1 MKKISYLIIVL
12 ALATTSCNKLLDV
25 QPTEYISVEQAFKD
39 KAGVEKAITG
49 AYYSLHDAGNYGRN
63 HVIVEDLAADN
74 LAWTGTTR
82 EYLQIAENQIAA
94 DNAVIDGIWASN
106 YDCINRVN
114 NVLFRIA
121 DIEMTDN
128 ERKMYAGDAL
138 FLRALSHFNLLC
150 YFGGIPIKTQPTL
163 DLSTINQA
171 RSSVINV
178 YEQIVTDLIIAEKIL
193 PSTRS
198 LGRASS
204 FSATALLAR
213 VYLSLFHY
221 SNDPEVAALAKERA
235 DTVIIK
241 GKYSLAPKY
250 SDLFNGNETESIFEV
265 IFDAQNYNRLAQYFF
280 PVSLTCRYEVS
291 PPAAF
296 VQSFRATD
304 SVRYQSSIALDTIIH
319 PPDTSYLPYGIKYKD
334 FTSGTDR
341 VYVLRLA
348 EMFMIRAEAQAYSN
362 GNIEDI
368 RSDINV
374 LRTRAGLPPTT
385 ATTYDELKLAIES
398 ERRHEFAFESQRW
411 SDLVRTKRAAA
422 VLGIDEKYTLF
433 PIPLSEIQT
442 NTLMTQNPGY

>member
-1 MKKISYLIIVL
+1 MKKISYLLIAI
-12 ALATTSCNKLLDV
+12 ALATISCNKMLDV

-49 AYYSLHDAGNYGRN
+49 AYYSLHDVGNYGRN

-94 DNAVIDGIWASN
+94 DNAVIDGIWTSN

-121 DIEMTDN
+121 DIEMTAD
-128 ERKMYAGDAL
+128 ERNIYTGDAL
-138 FLRALSHFNLLC
+138 FLRALSHYNLLC

-163 DLSTINQA
+163 DLSSINQA
-171 RSSVINV
+171 RNSVINV

-193 PSTRS
+193 PAKRS
-198 LGRASS
+198 LGRASA

-221 SNDPEVAALAKERA
+221 SNDPEVAALAKDMA

-241 GKYSLAPKY
+241 GKYNLAPKY
-250 SDLFNGNETESIFEV
+250 SDLFNGYETESIFEV

-296 VQSFRATD
+296 VGSFRATD
-304 SVRYQSSIALDTIIH
+304 TVRFNASVAFDVKN
-319 PPDTSYLPYGIKYKD
+319 LPYGIKYKD

-348 EMFMIRAEAQAYSN
+348 EMYMIRAEALAYSN

-374 LRTRAGLPPTT
+374 LRTRSGLAPTT
-385 ATTYDELKLAIES
+385 ATTYDELKLAIEN

-411 SDLVRTKRAAA
+411 SDLVRTKRAAT

-433 PIPLSEIQT
+433 PIPLSELQT